1 MLMIKLTFPLSGDQ
15 LFSSNLV
22 QSVDDENGMRGF
34 KCEDVRKEVK
44 RANKLVRIIC

>member
-1 MLMIKLTFPLSGDQ
+1 MTKLTFPLFGDQ

-22 QSVDDENGMRGF
+22 QSEDDENGLKGF
-34 KCEDVRKEVK
+34 KCDDVRKEVK